1 MPDEPGHSSDD
12 SPGSAGATVV
22 LDRLIGFGR
31 FLRAQGLVVGTG
43 RVMTFVRAAAAL
55 DAFDRSQLHAAA
67 RASLVSRPE
76 DYPKF
81 DVLFDR
87 YFGSGLAH
95 PPQENDDEA
104 PGPSDPGGAEAEGT
118 EGQTIASVS
127 TWSSSDAREEEL
139 DEDAA
144 LRLVASPTEVL
155 RTKDFAKLSPDE
167 RRAIL
172 RSVRRLV
179 MEAPHRWS
187 RRFRPSPRG
196 DRFDMR
202 RTLRRSLRTQGEPF
216 SRAWRDR
223 RTRPRPLVL
232 LLDVSG
238 SMAPYSRP
246 LLEFAHAAAAAGRRV
261 EVFVFG
267 TRLTRITRLVR
278 SRDPDAALDAVG
290 QSVVDWEGG
299 TRIGES
305 LKQLLDEWSARSALR
320 GSVVI
325 LASDGLER
333 GDPDV
338 LAKQIERLGRLVHRL
353 VWVNPLKGSPR
364 YEPLARGMAVSLP
377 HIDVFLPGHNLES
390 LEALAET
397 VSAG

>member
-1 MPDEPGHSSDD
+1 MTPPDVDGSPSPSS
-12 SPGSAGATVV
+12 AQV
-22 LDRLIGFGR
+22 LDRLVGFGR
-31 FLRAQGLVVGTG
+31 FLRANGMAVGTG
-43 RVMTFVRAAAAL
+43 RILTFARAAAAL
-55 DAFDRSQLHAAA
+55 DPFDRAELHAAA

-76 DYPKF
+76 DFPKL
-81 DVLFDR
+81 DGLFDR
-87 YFGSGLAH
+87 YFGAGIAPPNAASGEPADAQAAGAAD
-95 PPQENDDEA
+95 PDRQDD
-104 PGPSDPGGAEAEGT
+104 DLYAEAMPA
-118 EGQTIASVS
+118 ASS
-127 TWSSSDAREEEL
+127 WSSSDAPDEEL
-139 DEDAA
+139 DEEAA

-155 RTKDFAKLSPDE
+155 RSKDFAKLTPEE
-167 RRAIL
+167 RRAML

-179 MEAPHRWS
+179 LEAPHRSS

-196 DRFDMR
+196 ARFDMR
-202 RTLRRSLRTQGEPF
+202 RTLRRSLKTEGEPF
-216 SRAWRDR
+216 DRAWRDR

-246 LLEFAHAAAAAGRRV
+246 LLEFAHAAAQAGRKV

-333 GDPDV
+333 GDPE
-338 LAKQIERLGRLVHRL
+338 LLQKQIARLRRLVHRL

-390 LEALAET
+390 LEALAQT

>member
-1 MPDEPGHSSDD
+1 
-12 SPGSAGATVV
+12 
-22 LDRLIGFGR
+22 
-31 FLRAQGLVVGTG
+31 
-43 RVMTFVRAAAAL
+43 
-55 DAFDRSQLHAAA
+55 
-67 RASLVSRPE
+67 
-76 DYPKF
+76 
-81 DVLFDR
+81 
-87 YFGSGLAH
+87 
-95 PPQENDDEA
+95 
-104 PGPSDPGGAEAEGT
+104 
-118 EGQTIASVS
+118 
-127 TWSSSDAREEEL
+127 
-139 DEDAA
+139 
-144 LRLVASPTEVL
+144 
-155 RTKDFAKLSPDE
+155 
-167 RRAIL
+167 
-172 RSVRRLV
+172 
-179 MEAPHRWS
+179 
-187 RRFRPSPRG
+187 
-196 DRFDMR
+196 MR
-202 RTLRRSLRTQGEPF
+202 RTLRRSLKTEGEPF
-216 SRAWRDR
+216 HRAWRDR

-246 LLEFAHAAAAAGRRV
+246 LLEFAHAAAQAGRRV

-290 QSVVDWEGG
+290 QTVVDWEGG

-333 GDPDV
+333 GDPEL
-338 LAKQIERLGRLVHRL
+338 LAKQIARLGRLVHRL